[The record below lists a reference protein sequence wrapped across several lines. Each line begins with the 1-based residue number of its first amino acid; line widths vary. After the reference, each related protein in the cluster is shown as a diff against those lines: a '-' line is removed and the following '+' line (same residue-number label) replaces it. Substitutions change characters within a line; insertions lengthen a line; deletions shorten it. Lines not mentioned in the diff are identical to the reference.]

1 MIKIF
6 KKKEH
11 LEAES
16 DLDSNT
22 LQVADKTIKEQTKEI
37 FLELKPMQD
46 LAIQKVIDSHL
57 SLLDSLEDY
66 NLYLPCV
73 DQVLQNL
80 HYGLDEATEEK
91 QEKLLRKQSTIII
104 SSLLLKMQAQFLAY
118 KKQTRA
124 DAQELLRYSDQQ
136 YVNAVVSTLS
146 YASLSKEVV
155 KQGVLQL
162 NSRMSE
168 QKDKG
173 VQNFLLFDSI
183 KLITGYQRKKK
194 QYFKVFNEMFE
205 KFYRNR
211 NLLGDSLAL
220 SEYIYNH
227 EKDLTTYYVKG
238 QKTRSRVWKILAI
251 IFIFIATLG
260 LIEYFLYT
268 KIFSFFSD
276 SESESTS
283 DFAYKE
289 FILIGIAVT
298 PFLYY
303 KVKYWIM
310 KSRIRKKYHMIA
322 DALSP
327 TFQTK

>member
-6 KKKEH
+6 KKKESK
-11 LEAES
+11 ESES
-16 DLDSNT
+16 DLISNNSP
-22 LQVADKTIKEQTKEI
+22 VVDKTIKEQTKEI
-37 FLELKPMQD
+37 FLELKPTQD
-46 LAIQKVIDSHL
+46 IAIQKVIDSHL
-57 SLLDSLEDY
+57 ILLDSLDDY
-66 NLYLPCV
+66 SLYLSCV

-80 HYGLDEATEEK
+80 HYGLDEATDEK

-104 SSLLLKMQAQFLAY
+104 SSLLLKLQAQFLAM

-136 YVNAVVSTLS
+136 YVTAVISTLS
-146 YASLSKEVV
+146 YTSLSKEVV
-155 KQGVLQL
+155 KQGVAQL
-162 NSRMSE
+162 KSKMTE
-168 QKDKG
+168 QKENG
-173 VQNFLLFDSI
+173 VETYLLFDSV
-183 KLITGYQRKKK
+183 KLFTGYQRKKK

-227 EKDLTTYYVKG
+227 EKDLTDYYVKG
-238 QKTRSRVWKILAI
+238 QKIRGRIWKIFAV
-251 IFIFIATLG
+251 IFIFIATVV
-260 LIEYFLYT
+260 LIEYFFYT
-268 KIFSFFSD
+268 NVFLFFSG
-276 SESESTS
+276 SESASTS

-289 FILIGIAVT
+289 FVLIGIAVT

-303 KVKYWIM
+303 KIKYWIM
-310 KSRIRKKYHMIA
+310 KSRIRKKYHKIA

-327 TFQTK
+327 TFNSK